1 MPKPK
6 TGCPTADGFQWM
18 TGSRSQDTNGDESK
32 NRKSAS
38 FHLDAVVDKK
48 KVERSFC
55 LKTST
60 AKDENRTIWPSGQ
73 YCIYKKGN
81 CSVNLNYG
89 FVFWDDDDTLANM
102 NSESGTLP
110 DGEYGTDTEIDF
122 CCSTD
127 GNKDKPVVLPT
138 KEPFYLLAYKLP
150 RCQMVKWAVSTLEW
164 IYYDTEHR
172 RNFDDREGA
181 YPYNA
186 ATDNPTIYYCHYR
199 GCNKTLT
206 AMKGTFHSP
215 NYPNKHF
222 DGEYCSWKI
231 SVSPGNRIRLTF
243 SNPSFHK
250 QNDASNLI
258 VYDGEHVSGEVLGVF
273 YGSLPPPGKELYS
286 SSNHMLVIFVSNA
299 TDSYTGFNASY
310 SFIES
315 RATPAP
321 TISTTKQRPDVI
333 WSKYTENQLST
344 NDDLNEESRKNKQKR
359 QSYEEGVNV
368 VAIVVPLS
376 GLVIVALSLAGA
388 FLYFR
393 RRLKKSKGESGNSR
407 RTVHFSN
414 LTANVITS
422 PSENANELY
431 AEIEEREYQ
440 EIPMR
445 ETYPEQQNENPLYE
459 SAAYETI
466 EGCLAS
472 KGWKDQCLSV
482 LRFLPQLST

>member
-1 MPKPK
+1 MLQSLPFLTVCVYSFSIIFHGVLISLVDPIKWPAGTYGMPKPK

-186 ATDNPTIYYCHYR
+186 ATDHPTIYYYHYR
-199 GCNKTLT
+199 G
-206 AMKGTFHSP
+206 
-215 NYPNKHF
+215 
-222 DGEYCSWKI
+222 W
-231 SVSPGNRIRLTF
+231 
-243 SNPSFHK
+243 
-250 QNDASNLI
+250 
-258 VYDGEHVSGEVLGVF
+258 
-273 YGSLPPPGKELYS
+273 
-286 SSNHMLVIFVSNA
+286 
-299 TDSYTGFNASY
+299 
-310 SFIES
+310 
-315 RATPAP
+315 
-321 TISTTKQRPDVI
+321 
-333 WSKYTENQLST
+333 
-344 NDDLNEESRKNKQKR
+344 
-359 QSYEEGVNV
+359 
-368 VAIVVPLS
+368 
-376 GLVIVALSLAGA
+376 
-388 FLYFR
+388 
-393 RRLKKSKGESGNSR
+393 
-407 RTVHFSN
+407 
-414 LTANVITS
+414 
-422 PSENANELY
+422 
-431 AEIEEREYQ
+431 
-440 EIPMR
+440 
-445 ETYPEQQNENPLYE
+445 
-459 SAAYETI
+459 
-466 EGCLAS
+466 
-472 KGWKDQCLSV
+472 
-482 LRFLPQLST
+482 